1 MSSNAPLFYLGKKIN
16 ALALALAL
24 GAVFAIALLPRAAH
38 AGLFDDEEA
47 RKALLDLRKEVRDAN
62 AAQDRRLDE
71 LLKQL
76 QATLEASMEAK
87 IDAAKRNQ
95 LELTNQLTQSR
106 DEQAKLRGQIE
117 LLSND
122 LAGQQRRTRDLEA
135 ALDARLKKLEPRTMA
150 VDGKEAVV
158 DKSEE
163 SAFNAALNQ
172 FKAGD
177 YKAATAAFQSYVAQY
192 PQSGLLASAYF
203 WLGNSQYANRDPK
216 NALASLQ
223 TMLQKAGDHPRA
235 ADAHLTTG
243 HCYNE
248 LGDKKNALKA
258 FGYVVA
264 TYPNTAAAEAAA
276 LQLPKPVDK
285 SKKK

>member
-1 MSSNAPLFYLGKKIN
+1 MIVTPHPFLRRSALV
-16 ALALALAL
+16 LALCSAFAAALVPAT
-24 GAVFAIALLPRAAH
+24 AH

-47 RKALLDLRKEVRDAN
+47 RKALLDLRKEVREAN
-62 AAQDRRLDE
+62 AAQDRRVDD
-71 LLKQL
+71 LLRQL
-76 QATLEASMEAK
+76 QTTLETKLEASADGK
-87 IDAAKRNQ
+87 LDAAKRTQ
-95 LELTNQLTQSR
+95 LELSNQLTQSR
-106 DEQAKLRGQIE
+106 EEQAKLRGQLEMLGNE
-117 LLSND
+117 L
-122 LAGQQRRTRDLEA
+122 ATQQRRTRDLEA

-177 YKAATAAFQSYVAQY
+177 YKAASAAFQNYVAQY

-203 WLGNSQYANRDPK
+203 WLGNSQYANRDAK
-216 NALASLQ
+216 NALISLQ

-248 LGDKKNALKA
+248 LGDKKNAQKA
-258 FGYVVA
+258 FAYVVA
-264 TYPNTAAAEAAA
+264 TYPNTAAADAAA
-276 LQLPKPVDK
+276 QQLPKPVEK
-285 SKKK
+285 PKKK

>member
-1 MSSNAPLFYLGKKIN
+1 MNVKPHPILQRS
-16 ALALALAL
+16 AL
-24 GAVFAIALLPRAAH
+24 VFALCSAFAAALLPTTAR

-47 RKALLDLRKEVRDAN
+47 RKALLDLRKEVRETN
-62 AAQDRRLDE
+62 SAQDRRIDDLIR
-71 LLKQL
+71 QL
-76 QATLEASMEAK
+76 QTTLEASQDAK
-87 IDAAKRNQ
+87 IDTAKRSQ
-95 LELTNQLTQSR
+95 LELSNQLSQSR
-106 DEQAKLRGQIE
+106 EELAKLRGQLEVLGNE
-117 LLSND
+117 L
-122 LAGQQRRTRDLEA
+122 ATQQRRNRDTEA
-135 ALDARLKKLEPRTMA
+135 MLDARLKKLEPRTMA
-150 VDGKEAVV
+150 VDGKETVV

-172 FKAGD
+172 FKAAD
-177 YKAATAAFQSYVAQY
+177 YKAASAAFQNYVAQY

-203 WLGNSQYANRDPK
+203 WLGNSQYANRDAK
-216 NALASLQ
+216 NALLSLQ

-248 LGDKKNALKA
+248 LGDKKNAQKA
-258 FGYVVA
+258 FAYVVA

-276 LQLPKPVDK
+276 QQLPKPTEK